1 MIDVISAFN
10 GIRSCIKSILCEL
23 DSLQKILKMT
33 NEQFPIYEGTIY
45 SLENSIN
52 NLDEIYKYGIPIE
65 HELEFRQLKIL
76 DLKLTKFNEILIML
90 REWDKNIL
98 KPKCLSFDQCVYFFS
113 NPSPSKI
120 LEKLETTFKA
130 IEPLVLTQIELEKNI
145 LGTAIRIP
153 HPILQ
158 KTWLMMGRNQLNESD
173 IPSNIIEQNLY
184 NMLKKEENNHIAK
197 EQYYCNRIKKLV
209 KYIDGLAM
217 TKPDKKI
224 TIIEICQFLP
234 TEENSKTVKD
244 LLSIKEIDDIK
255 IDEEENEIGVLC
267 KLHPSAPLPGF
278 VEIPKDRR
286 DEGIQESA
294 ENIEIKDSEEIS
306 LIVKSEKVIKEKE
319 PIYLSIPILFEKPV
333 KVNYLG
339 TRTIKEPYCSGYGAD
354 FNNINAC
361 TFIIP
366 NDLNLTF
373 DEAYKLCGIDIEC
386 NVTDQNFGGTNQSNV
401 RYQINDN
408 FLVKVIQV
416 DRNQVPSNNYKF
428 FIPPNEIKLGD
439 TVKIWIFSPGW
450 NGWSI
455 TLNSISA
462 KARFI
467 ITYF

>member
-1 MIDVISAFN
+1 MIDVVSTFN
-10 GIRSCIKSILCEL
+10 GLRSCIKSILCEL
-23 DSLQKILKMT
+23 DSLQKILKIT

-52 NLDEIYKYGIPIE
+52 KLDEIYKCGVPIE

-120 LEKLETTFKA
+120 LEKLENTFKA

-158 KTWLMMGRNQLNESD
+158 KTWLLMGRNQLNESD
-173 IPSNIIEQNLY
+173 ISSNIIEQNLY
-184 NMLKKEENNHIAK
+184 NILKKEENNHIINEK
-197 EQYYCNRIKKLV
+197 HYCKRIKQLV

-224 TIIEICQFLP
+224 TIIEMCQFIP

-244 LLSIKEIDDIK
+244 LLNIKEIDNIK
-255 IDEEENEIGVLC
+255 IDDEEEE
-267 KLHPSAPLPGF
+267 K
-278 VEIPKDRR
+278 
-286 DEGIQESA
+286 
-294 ENIEIKDSEEIS
+294 EIKHKEDIS
-306 LIVKSEKVIKEKE
+306 LIEKSEKVVKEKE

-339 TRTIKEPYCSGYGAD
+339 TRTIREPYCTGYGAD
-354 FNNINAC
+354 FNNIDAC
-361 TFIIP
+361 RFSLP
-366 NDLNLTF
+366 NNLESTL
-373 DEAYKLCGIDIEC
+373 DEEYKLCGIEIEC
-386 NVTDQNFGGTNQSNV
+386 NVTDQNFGGTNQCHV
-401 RYQINDN
+401 RYQVNDDV
-408 FLVKVIQV
+408 LVKVIQV
-416 DRNQVPSNNYKF
+416 DRNQFPSNNYKF
-428 FIPPNEIKLGD
+428 FIPPNEIKID
-439 TVKIWIFSPGW
+439 DIVKIWIFSPAW
-450 NGWSI
+450 SGWSI
-455 TLNSISA
+455 SLNKISA
-462 KARFI
+462 KAKFI
-467 ITYF
+467 

>member
-1 MIDVISAFN
+1 MIDIVSTFN
-10 GIRSCIKSILCEL
+10 GLRSCIKSILCEL
-23 DSLQKILKMT
+23 ESLQKILKMT

-52 NLDEIYKYGIPIE
+52 KLDEIYKCGVPIE

-120 LEKLETTFKA
+120 LEKLEATFKA

-173 IPSNIIEQNLY
+173 ISSNIIEQNLY
-184 NMLKKEENNHIAK
+184 NMLKKEENNYIVN
-197 EQYYCNRIKKLV
+197 EQHYCKRIKQLV

-224 TIIEICQFLP
+224 TIIELCQFLP

-244 LLSIKEIDDIK
+244 LLNIKEIDNIK
-255 IDEEENEIGVLC
+255 IDGEEKE
-267 KLHPSAPLPGF
+267 
-278 VEIPKDRR
+278 
-286 DEGIQESA
+286 
-294 ENIEIKDSEEIS
+294 IEIKDSEYSESLEGLPQNLRRWSLELAKDSIS
-306 LIVKSEKVIKEKE
+306 LIEKSEKVVKEKE
-319 PIYLSIPILFEKPV
+319 PIYLSIPISFEKPV

-354 FNNINAC
+354 FNNIDAC
-361 TFIIP
+361 TFIIK
-366 NDLNLTF
+366 NDLNSIL
-373 DEAYKLCGIDIEC
+373 DNEYKLCGIDIEC
-386 NVTDQNFGGTNQSNV
+386 NVTDQNFGGTNQCNV
-401 RYQINDN
+401 RYQINDDV
-408 FLVKVIQV
+408 LVKVIQV
-416 DRNQVPSNNYKF
+416 DRNKFSGNNYKF
-428 FIPPNEIKLGD
+428 SIPPNEIKLGD
-439 TVKIWIFSPGW
+439 TVKIWIFSPAW

-455 TLNSISA
+455 SLNKIVATA
-462 KARFI
+462 KFI
-467 ITYF
+467 